1 MIFLKPKF
9 WQTKNFI
16 SLLLF
21 PFTLITFCINFL
33 KKFNIKNHFKIKT
46 ICIGNLSA
54 GGNGKTSLAL
64 ELNELLSSKFKT
76 VFIKKKYSDQKD
88 EFNLLKKRGKI
99 ISSKNRIDALKTA
112 EKNFE
117 LAILKEEF
125 ILFLLKKMY

>member
-1 MIFLKPKF
+1 MIFMKPNF

-21 PFTLITFCINFL
+21 PLMLITFSINFL

-64 ELNELLSSKFKT
+64 ELNLSL
-76 VFIKKKYSDQKD
+76 IH
-88 EFNLLKKRGKI
+88 I
-99 ISSKNRIDALKTA
+99 
-112 EKNFE
+112 
-117 LAILKEEF
+117 
-125 ILFLLKKMY
+125 